1 MSYNNHNWQDS
12 RTRVEKALDWVICIL
27 LALVFITLA
36 IIGIYKAYAL

>member
-12 RTRVEKALDWVICIL
+12 RTKVERALDWVIGVL
-27 LALVFITLA
+27 LALVFIALA

>member
-27 LALVFITLA
+27 VALVFIVLA
-36 IIGIYKAYAL
+36 IITIYKAYAI

>member
-27 LALVFITLA
+27 VALVFIVLA
-36 IIGIYKAYAL
+36 IIGIYKAYAI